1 MRLLGFWF
9 VVVGFM
15 LVSGVLFSGGLNPG
29 AMFVGWLCSAALERD
44 ETRRL
49 VALAVPTEIT
59 SVHWSSSISIG
70 VVECWVCFHEMLSV
84 LVVSRWVALLMR
96 YG

>member
-1 MRLLGFWF
+1 MQFWF

-15 LVSGVLFSGGLNPG
+15 LVRGVSFSGGLNPW
-29 AMFVGWLCSAALERD
+29 AIFVGGLCSAALERG
-44 ETRRL
+44 EMLRL

-59 SVHWSSSISIG
+59 SVHWSSSMSIG

-84 LVVSRWVALLMR
+84 LEVSRWGALLMR

>member
-1 MRLLGFWF
+1 M
-9 VVVGFM
+9 
-15 LVSGVLFSGGLNPG
+15 
-29 AMFVGWLCSAALERD
+29 ERD